1 MKMNCELYLEALRRR
16 VDELGI
22 KKATLGLSGGK
33 DSNIVAKLMVDILGP
48 DNVIGV
54 MIPNGAEND
63 TLAIELSKMLG
74 INTLSCDIADSFN
87 SMMDNLTTA
96 LHVPEID
103 NGRYDSKVVSED
115 TRINIAP
122 RLRMTVL
129 YAVAQSIGDG
139 CRVIGTTNRSE
150 NFIGWLTKWGDG
162 GADFEPIINLTVRE
176 LHELGAYIGLPEKFV
191 KRVPVDGLTP
201 KTDEDRFGFTYT
213 QLDDYIES
221 AKNNCKGT
229 CGNIRVDEKIEKM
242 HRNSNHKRAPI
253 PTVEY

>member
-1 MKMNCELYLEALRRR
+1 MDCELYLDALRRK

-33 DSNIVAKLMVDILGP
+33 DSNIVAKLMVDILGK
-48 DNVIGV
+48 DNVVGV
-54 MIPNGAEND
+54 MIPNGSEND
-63 TLAIELSKMLG
+63 DLAIELSHMLG

-87 SMMDNLTTA
+87 LMMSNLTVA
-96 LHVPEID
+96 LHTPEIS
-103 NGRYDSKVVSED
+103 NGRYESKVVSED

-129 YAVAQSIGDG
+129 YAVAQSIGGG
-139 CRVIGTTNRSE
+139 CRVIGTTNKSE

-162 GADFEPIINLTVRE
+162 GADFEPIINLTVRN
-176 LHELGAYIGLPEKFV
+176 LHELGSYIGLPEKFV
-191 KRVPVDGLTP
+191 KRAPVDGLTP
-201 KTDEDRFGFTYT
+201 KTDEDRFGFTYN

-221 AKNNCKGT
+221 IENNFKGT
-229 CGNIRVDEKIEKM
+229 CGDEEVDAKIERM
-242 HRNSNHKRAPI
+242 HRISQHKRVPI

>member
-1 MKMNCELYLEALRRR
+1 MNCELYLEALRRK

-22 KKATLGLSGGK
+22 QKATLGLSGGK

-54 MIPNGAEND
+54 MIPNGTEND
-63 TLAIELSKMLG
+63 ALAIELSHILG
-74 INTLSCDIADSFN
+74 INTLSCDIADSFK
-87 SMMDNLTTA
+87 SMMENLNTA
-96 LHVPEID
+96 LRAPDID
-103 NGRYDSKVVSED
+103 NGRYKSKAVSED

-191 KRVPVDGLTP
+191 KRTPVDGLTP
-201 KTDEDRFGFTYT
+201 KTDEDRFGFTYN

-221 AKNNCKGT
+221 TDNNFKGT
-229 CGNIRVDEKIEKM
+229 CGNADIDAKIERM
-242 HRNSNHKRAPI
+242 HRNSAHKRVPI
-253 PTVEY
+253 PTVEYN